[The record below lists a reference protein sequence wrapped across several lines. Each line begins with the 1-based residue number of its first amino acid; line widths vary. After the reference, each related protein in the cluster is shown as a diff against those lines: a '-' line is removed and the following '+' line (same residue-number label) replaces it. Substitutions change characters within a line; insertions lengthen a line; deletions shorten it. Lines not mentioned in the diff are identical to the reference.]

1 MLGITWTRGHVCR
14 SAGQLRNG
22 GGGRNACL
30 TGPSSLHKPARV
42 TVPLGERAPN
52 ADLVGLPEQNVDMAD
67 PKKRLIVVGDRVLI
81 QPEEG
86 EDRTKVGLYL
96 PATAVDSQA
105 VQGGAVLATG
115 PGNAL
120 SAPTEVD
127 EEPWKTGAPEPRYVP
142 LQARIG
148 DYAIFFRRAAVEI
161 TFEGDR
167 YLVVPQAAIL
177 TLVREEDEQDDDLV
191 LL

>member
-1 MLGITWTRGHVCR
+1 MSDSR
-14 SAGQLRNG
+14 
-22 GGGRNACL
+22 
-30 TGPSSLHKPARV
+30 
-42 TVPLGERAPN
+42 
-52 ADLVGLPEQNVDMAD
+52 
-67 PKKRLIVVGDRVLI
+67 KRLIVVGDRVLI

-96 PATAVDSQA
+96 PASAVDNQA
-105 VQGGAVLATG
+105 VQGGKVVATG
-115 PGNAL
+115 PGNAV
-120 SAPTEVD
+120 SAPTELDV
-127 EEPWKTGAPEPRYVP
+127 EPWKIGAVEAKYVP

-177 TLVREEDEQDDDLV
+177 TLVREDEDEDGDRR
-191 LL
+191 